1 MSDACVMQGR
11 APTPLVPPA
20 GVTPA
25 RERYTP
31 SRRYI
36 AQPAMKRAAPHKGH
50 QLLGEQENVLGTST
64 VANMRTPLKGC
75 VRQCSPF
82 AKNVHFRGLAA
93 TLERAASNGTRP
105 INECSGII
113 RSAAGSSSWSLAGR
127 GGNVHR
133 HLAQQVR
140 RASPGR
146 AYACT
151 REDRWTQSMGYPTS

>member
-75 VRQCSPF
+75 VRKCSPMF
-82 AKNVHFRGLAA
+82 AVRQK
-93 TLERAASNGTRP
+93 
-105 INECSGII
+105 CSLPRFSGD
-113 RSAAGSSSWSLAGR
+113 SGKGS
-127 GGNVHR
+127 
-133 HLAQQVR
+133 QQWH
-140 RASPGR
+140 APH
-146 AYACT
+146 
-151 REDRWTQSMGYPTS
+151 Q